1 MFSKGQDGSGSA
13 PGAAGTGDGRDERPQ
28 PESNVV
34 EAAPVEH
41 ARLWTPWYR
50 DWLLPVTVSTV
61 LIADQVTKY
70 VVKQNLGLYESW
82 PAEGLIRITHGT
94 NSGTIWG
101 LFPNE
106 TFLLIVASF
115 FAIGF
120 LYYFYRSQA
129 FQSRILRLAV
139 GLQLGGAVGNLIDR
153 IRLGE
158 VVDFIDVGWWPVFN
172 LADSSI
178 VVGIA
183 ILLAIVWLGRDAPSE
198 SATSEGSEAPADADD

>member
-1 MFSKGQDGSGSA
+1 MLSKGQDGSGGA
-13 PGAAGTGDGRDERPQ
+13 PEVAGTGEGRDERPQ
-28 PESNVV
+28 LESNVIGSD
-34 EAAPVEH
+34 PVGD
-41 ARLWTPWYR
+41 ARPWAPWYR
-50 DWLLPVTVSTV
+50 DWFLPVTVSTV
-61 LIADQVTKY
+61 LLADQVSKY

-106 TFLLIVASF
+106 TFILIVASF

-120 LYYFYRSQA
+120 LYYFYRSQTL
-129 FQSRILRLAV
+129 QSRILRLAV
-139 GLQLGGAVGNLIDR
+139 GLQLGGALGNLIDR
-153 IRLGE
+153 VRLGE

-183 ILLAIVWLGRDAPSE
+183 TLITMVWLGRDAPTE
-198 SATSEGSEAPADADD
+198 SATSEGPADADD